1 MIPRQT
7 EGWGLHPHAWAV
19 LLGLLCLLGSPGGVR
34 AGPNEIELRGVITQ
48 ADHETYVEVPFSVP
62 ENTERLT
69 VTFEY
74 DRSNRTVIDL
84 GIRDP
89 NGFRGWSGGNRSTF
103 TLASSDATSAY
114 IPGFLPPG
122 EWRLILGVPNIRKGA
137 SASWS
142 ARVRLDPRGAPSP
155 GSVFHEGAVRTGP
168 GWYRGDLHTHSGHSD
183 GSCDSLSGRRVP
195 CPVFRTLEAA
205 RAAGLDF
212 IALTEHN
219 STSVY
224 PELRALQAY
233 YDTLLVL
240 PGREITTF
248 QGHANVF
255 GVTSPLPFQLG
266 SARAPTLDA
275 VLDAVQAEGGLLS
288 INHPGMP
295 SGEACMG
302 CGWTAPIPDCRR
314 ITAVEIANGG
324 GLRLTGSAEGPLSGL
339 PFWEGL
345 LDRGCRVTGIAG
357 SDNHD
362 PDAKGGGQA
371 PVGRPA
377 TVVYAPELSQPAIL
391 EGLRRGRV
399 FVDLGAPAGASVDL
413 TVASGKAQAGMGGTL
428 FTRPAARLRLTA
440 IVTGLPDA
448 TVEFVAGGGG
458 KPVARTPVPVLGRP
472 EVTAELRPGPGLKW
486 VRADVRGPD
495 GRLLLVGSPVYLQ
508 NGSRAVTESSHNG
521 QGTVT
526 LRP

>member
-1 MIPRQT
+1 MIPHQT
-7 EGWGLHPHAWAV
+7 ERRRLRPRTWAF
-19 LLGLLCLLGSPGGVR
+19 LLGLFCLLGLSFR
-34 AGPNEIELRGVITQ
+34 AHAAPVEIELRGVITR

-74 DRSNRTVIDL
+74 DRANKTVIDL

-103 TLASSDATSAY
+103 TLAGSDATSAY
-114 IPGFLPPG
+114 IPGALPPG

-155 GSVFHEGAVRTGP
+155 GSVFHDGAIRTGP

-183 GSCDSLSGRRVP
+183 GSCDSLAGRRVP

-212 IALTEHN
+212 IAPTEHN
-219 STSVY
+219 TPSAY

-233 YDTLLVL
+233 YDTLLIL

-255 GVTSPLPFQLG
+255 GVTGPLPFQLG
-266 SARAPTLDA
+266 SARTPTLDT
-275 VLDAVQAEGGLLS
+275 VLDAVEAEGGLLS

-302 CGWTAPIPDCRR
+302 CGWVAPIPDCSR
-314 ITAVEIANGG
+314 ITAVEVANGG
-324 GLRLTGSAEGPLSGL
+324 GLRVTGSAEGPLSGL
-339 PFWEGL
+339 PFWEAL

-362 PDAKGGGQA
+362 PDAKGGGQS

-377 TVVYAPELSQPAIL
+377 TVVYAAELSQTAIL

-413 TVASGKAQAGMGGTL
+413 SVGSGKALAGMGETL
-428 FTRPAARLRLTA
+428 RVRGGAPLQLAAA
-440 IVTGLPDA
+440 VSGLPEG
-448 TVEFVAGGGG
+448 TVEFAAGGGG
-458 KPVARTPVPVLGRP
+458 KPLSRTPVPVLGRT
-472 EVTAELRPGPGLKW
+472 EVTAELRPAPGLKW

-495 GRLLLVGSPVYLQ
+495 GRLLLIGNPVYLQ
-508 NGSRAVTESSHNG
+508 N
-521 QGTVT
+521 
-526 LRP
+526 

>member
-1 MIPRQT
+1 MIPPQT
-7 EGWGLHPHAWAV
+7 ERRGLRHRAWTFLVGLFCLMSVAVGAHAEPV
-19 LLGLLCLLGSPGGVR
+19 
-34 AGPNEIELRGVITQ
+34 EIDLRGVITQ

-103 TLASSDATSAY
+103 TLAGSDATSAY

-122 EWRLILGVPNIRKGA
+122 EWRLILGVPNIRKGT

-142 ARVRLDPRGAPSP
+142 ARVRLDPKGAPSTGSAFHP
-155 GSVFHEGAVRTGP
+155 GAIRIGP

-195 CPVFRTLEAA
+195 CPVFRTLEAV

-266 SARAPTLDA
+266 SVHAPTLDT
-275 VLDAVQAEGGLLS
+275 VLDAVEAEGGLLS
-288 INHPGMP
+288 INHPSMP

-339 PFWEGL
+339 LFWESL

-362 PDAKGGGQA
+362 PDTKGGGQS
-371 PVGRPA
+371 PVGVPA
-377 TVVYAPELSQPAIL
+377 TVVYAAELSQTAIL

-413 TVASGKAQAGMGGTL
+413 TVASGKAQAGMGETL
-428 FTRPAARLRLTA
+428 RIRSGAPLRLA
-440 IVTGLPDA
+440 ASVSGLPEG

-458 KPVARTPVPVLGRP
+458 KPVARTPVPVRGLA
-472 EVTAELRPGPGLKW
+472 EVTMELPQTPGLKW
-486 VRADVRGPD
+486 VRADVRGSD
-495 GRLLLVGSPVYLQ
+495 GKLKLIGNPIYLEGR
-508 NGSRAVTESSHNG
+508 NPEGR
-521 QGTVT
+521 
-526 LRP
+526 RP

>member
-1 MIPRQT
+1 MIQRQT
-7 EGWGLHPHAWAV
+7 DGWGLCPRAGAL
-19 LLGLLCLLGSPGGVR
+19 LLGLLCLMGSQVGAHAAPSHPP
-34 AGPNEIELRGVITQ
+34 AAASPSQIELSGVITHEN
-48 ADHETYVEVPFSVP
+48 HETYVEVPFAVP
-62 ENTERLT
+62 EDTERLT

-74 DRSNRTVIDL
+74 DRESRTVIDL

-103 TLASSDATSAY
+103 TLATSDATSAY
-114 IPGFLPPG
+114 IPGRIPPG
-122 EWRLILGVPNIRKGA
+122 EWRLILGVPNIRKGVEA
-137 SASWS
+137 RWR
-142 ARVRLDPRGAPSP
+142 ARVQFDPAGAPSP
-155 GSVFHEGAVRTGP
+155 RSAFQDGPIRTGP

-183 GSCDSLSGRRVP
+183 GSCASLSGRRVP

-205 RAAGLDF
+205 RTAGLDF

-219 STSVY
+219 TPSVY

-255 GVTSPLPFQLG
+255 GVTGPLPFQLG
-266 SARAPTLDA
+266 SPRAPTLDA
-275 VLDAVQAEGGLLS
+275 VLDAVASEGGIVS

-295 SGEACMG
+295 SGELCMG
-302 CGWTAPIPDCRR
+302 CGWVAPLPDCSR

-324 GLRLTGSAEGPLSGL
+324 GVKMMGSAEGPLSGL
-339 PFWEGL
+339 PFWEAL
-345 LDRGCRVTGIAG
+345 LDRGCHVTGIAG

-362 PDAKGGGQA
+362 PDAKDGGQS

-399 FVDLGAPAGASVDL
+399 FVDIGAPAGASIDL
-413 TVASGKAQAGMGGTL
+413 TVGSGKARAGMGESLSTG
-428 FTRPAARLRLTA
+428 PAARLRLTA
-440 IVTGLPDA
+440 KVSGLPDG
-448 TVEFVAGGGG
+448 TVEFVSGGAGG
-458 KPVARTPVPVLGRP
+458 PLTRTPVPIRGL
-472 EVTAELRPGPGLKW
+472 AEATIELQRTPGLKW
-486 VRADVRGPD
+486 IRADVRAAD
-495 GRLLLVGSPVYLQ
+495 GKLILIGNPVYLP
-508 NGSRAVTESSHNG
+508 AA
-521 QGTVT
+521 
-526 LRP
+526 

>member
-1 MIPRQT
+1 M
-7 EGWGLHPHAWAV
+7 GVSFGAHAEPV
-19 LLGLLCLLGSPGGVR
+19 
-34 AGPNEIELRGVITQ
+34 EIDLRGVITQ

-69 VTFEY
+69 VTFAY
-74 DRSNRTVIDL
+74 DRANRTVIDL

-275 VLDAVQAEGGLLS
+275 VLDAVEAEGGLLS

-295 SGEACMG
+295 SG
-302 CGWTAPIPDCRR
+302 
-314 ITAVEIANGG
+314 
-324 GLRLTGSAEGPLSGL
+324 
-339 PFWEGL
+339 
-345 LDRGCRVTGIAG
+345 
-357 SDNHD
+357 
-362 PDAKGGGQA
+362 
-371 PVGRPA
+371 
-377 TVVYAPELSQPAIL
+377 
-391 EGLRRGRV
+391 
-399 FVDLGAPAGASVDL
+399 
-413 TVASGKAQAGMGGTL
+413 
-428 FTRPAARLRLTA
+428 
-440 IVTGLPDA
+440 
-448 TVEFVAGGGG
+448 
-458 KPVARTPVPVLGRP
+458 
-472 EVTAELRPGPGLKW
+472 
-486 VRADVRGPD
+486 
-495 GRLLLVGSPVYLQ
+495 
-508 NGSRAVTESSHNG
+508 
-521 QGTVT
+521 
-526 LRP
+526 

>member
-1 MIPRQT
+1 MIRRQT
-7 EGWGLHPHAWAV
+7 EGRGLHPHAWAF
-19 LLGLLCLLGSPGGVR
+19 LLGLLCLLGSPGAVR
-34 AGPNEIELRGVITQ
+34 AGPNEIELRGVITHEN
-48 ADHETYVEVPFSVP
+48 HETYVEVPFAVP
-62 ENTERLT
+62 EDTERLT

-74 DRSNRTVIDL
+74 DRANRTVIDL

-114 IPGFLPPG
+114 IPGTLPPG

-137 SASWS
+137 AASWS
-142 ARVRLDPRGAPSP
+142 ARVRLDPKGAPST
-155 GSVFHEGAVRTGP
+155 GSAFHTGAIRTGP

-205 RAAGLDF
+205 RSAGLDF

-266 SARAPTLDA
+266 SPRAPGLDA
-275 VLDAVQAEGGLLS
+275 VLDAVEAEGGLLS

-302 CGWTAPIPDCRR
+302 CGWVAPIPDCSR
-314 ITAVEIANGG
+314 IGAVEIANGG

-339 PFWEGL
+339 PFWESL

-362 PDAKGGGQA
+362 PDAKGGGQS

-413 TVASGKAQAGMGGTL
+413 TIASGKVRAGMGESLRVRGGS
-428 FTRPAARLRLTA
+428 PLRLTA
-440 IVTGLPDA
+440 TVPGLRDGI
-448 TVEFVAGGGG
+448 VEFVTGGNG
-458 KPVARTPVPVLGRP
+458 KPPTRMPAPIRGLP
-472 EVTAELRPGPGLKW
+472 EVTAELRPAPGLKW
-486 VRADVRGPD
+486 VRADVRSPD
-495 GRLLLVGSPVYLQ
+495 GRLLLIGNPVYLQ
-508 NGSRAVTESSHNG
+508 N
-521 QGTVT
+521 
-526 LRP
+526 

>member
-1 MIPRQT
+1 MIQSRT
-7 EGWGLHPHAWAV
+7 DGWGLHPGAWAL
-19 LLGLLCLLGSPGGVR
+19 LLGLLCVLGWQVGAHAAPSHPPTAASPR
-34 AGPNEIELRGVITQ
+34 EIALSGVITREN
-48 ADHETYVEVPFSVP
+48 HETYVEVPFSVP
-62 ENTERLT
+62 EDTERLT
-69 VTFEY
+69 VTFDY
-74 DRSNRTVIDL
+74 DRENRTVIDL

-103 TLASSDATSAY
+103 TLATSDATSAY
-114 IPGFLPPG
+114 IPGRIPPG
-122 EWRLILGVPNIRKGA
+122 EWRLILGVPNIRKGVEA
-137 SASWS
+137 RWR
-142 ARVRLDPRGAPSP
+142 ARVRFDPAGAPSP
-155 GSVFHEGAVRTGP
+155 GSAFQDGPVRTGP

-224 PELRALQAY
+224 PELRALQACF
-233 YDTLLVL
+233 DTLLVL

-266 SARAPTLDA
+266 SPRAPTLDA
-275 VLDAVQAEGGLLS
+275 VLDAVEAEGGLLS

-302 CGWTAPIPDCRR
+302 CGWVAPIPDCSR

-324 GLRLTGSAEGPLSGL
+324 GLRMMGSAEGPLSGL
-339 PFWEGL
+339 PFWEAL
-345 LDRGCRVTGIAG
+345 LDRGCHVTGIAG

-362 PDAKGGGQA
+362 PDAKGGSQS
-371 PVGRPA
+371 PVGRPT

-399 FVDLGAPAGASVDL
+399 FIDLGAPAGASIDL
-413 TVASGKAQAGMGGTL
+413 TVGSGKARAGMGESLRTG
-428 FTRPAARLRLTA
+428 PAARLRLTA
-440 IVTGLPDA
+440 KVAGLPDG
-448 TVEFVAGGGG
+448 TVEFVSGGTSG
-458 KPVARTPVPVLGRP
+458 PPTRTPVPIRGLS
-472 EVTAELRPGPGLKW
+472 EVTADLRRTPGLKW
-486 VRADVRGPD
+486 IRADVRAAD
-495 GRLLLVGSPVYLQ
+495 GKLLLIGNPVYLQ
-508 NGSRAVTESSHNG
+508 N
-521 QGTVT
+521 
-526 LRP
+526 

>member
-1 MIPRQT
+1 MIQRQT
-7 EGWGLHPHAWAV
+7 DGRGLRPRARAL
-19 LLGLLCLLGSPGGVR
+19 LLGLLCLLGSQVGAHAAPSPTPAAASPR
-34 AGPNEIELRGVITQ
+34 EIELSGVITREN
-48 ADHETYVEVPFSVP
+48 HETYVEAPFAVP
-62 ENTERLT
+62 EDTERLT

-74 DRSNRTVIDL
+74 DRENRTVIDL

-103 TLASSDATSAY
+103 TLATSDATSAY
-114 IPGFLPPG
+114 IPGRIPPG
-122 EWRLILGVPNIRKGA
+122 EWRLILGVPNIRKGVEARWRATVRFDPAGAA
-137 SASWS
+137 SPRS
-142 ARVRLDPRGAPSP
+142 AFQDGP
-155 GSVFHEGAVRTGP
+155 VRTGP

-183 GSCDSLSGRRVP
+183 GSCASLSGRRVP

-205 RAAGLDF
+205 RTAGLDF

-240 PGREITTF
+240 PGREVTTF

-266 SARAPTLDA
+266 SPRAPTLDA
-275 VLDAVQAEGGLLS
+275 VLDAVASEGGIVS

-295 SGEACMG
+295 SGELCMG
-302 CGWTAPIPDCRR
+302 CGWVAPLPDCSR

-324 GLRLTGSAEGPLSGL
+324 GLRTMGSAEGPLSGL
-339 PFWEGL
+339 PFWEAL

-362 PDAKGGGQA
+362 PDAKDGGQS

-399 FVDLGAPAGASVDL
+399 FVDIGAPAGASVDL
-413 TVASGKAQAGMGGTL
+413 TVSSGKAKAGMGGSL
-428 FTRPAARLRLTA
+428 QLR
-440 IVTGLPDA
+440 
-448 TVEFVAGGGG
+448 GG
-458 KPVARTPVPVLGRP
+458 
-472 EVTAELRPGPGLKW
+472 
-486 VRADVRGPD
+486 
-495 GRLLLVGSPVYLQ
+495 
-508 NGSRAVTESSHNG
+508 
-521 QGTVT
+521 
-526 LRP
+526 

>member
-7 EGWGLHPHAWAV
+7 ERQGLRPRPWAFLV
-19 LLGLLCLLGSPGGVR
+19 GLFCLLGVSFGAHAEPV
-34 AGPNEIELRGVITQ
+34 EIDLRGVITQ

-142 ARVRLDPRGAPSP
+142 ARVRLDPKGAPSTGSAFHP
-155 GSVFHEGAVRTGP
+155 GAIRTGP

-266 SARAPTLDA
+266 SARASTLDT
-275 VLDAVQAEGGLLS
+275 VLDAVEAEGGLLS

-339 PFWEGL
+339 PFWESL
-345 LDRGCRVTGIAG
+345 LDRGCRVTGVAG

-362 PDAKGGGQA
+362 PDAKGGSQA

-413 TVASGKAQAGMGGTL
+413 TVASGKAQAGMGETL
-428 FTRPAARLRLTA
+428 ITRPAARLRLTA
-440 IVTGLPDA
+440 KVSGPPDG
-448 TVEFVAGGGG
+448 TVEFVSGGPSG
-458 KPVARTPVPVLGRP
+458 PATRAPVPIRGLS
-472 EVTAELRPGPGLKW
+472 EVTMELPWTPGLKW
-486 VRADVRGPD
+486 VRADVRGAD
-495 GRLLLVGSPVYLQ
+495 GKLILIGNPVYLRETR
-508 NGSRAVTESSHNG
+508 GGR
-521 QGTVT
+521 
-526 LRP
+526 

>member
-7 EGWGLHPHAWAV
+7 ERLRLRPRTWAFLV
-19 LLGLLCLLGSPGGVR
+19 GLLCLLGLSFR
-34 AGPNEIELRGVITQ
+34 AHAAPVEIELRGVITH

-69 VTFEY
+69 VTFAY
-74 DRSNRTVIDL
+74 DRANRTVIDL

-122 EWRLILGVPNIRKGA
+122 DWRLILGVPNIRKGA

-219 STSVY
+219 STSVF

-275 VLDAVQAEGGLLS
+275 VLDAVEAEGGLLS

-295 SGEACMG
+295 SGEACIG
-302 CGWTAPIPDCRR
+302 CGWTAPVPDCRR

-339 PFWEGL
+339 PFWESL

-362 PDAKGGGQA
+362 PDAKGGGQS

-377 TVVYAPELSQPAIL
+377 TVVYAAELSQTAIL

-399 FVDLGAPAGASVDL
+399 FVDLGAPAGATVDL
-413 TVASGKAQAGMGGTL
+413 VVASGKVRAGMGETL
-428 FTRPAARLRLTA
+428 RARPAARLRLTA
-440 IVTGLPDA
+440 KVSGPPDG
-448 TVEFVAGGGG
+448 TVEFVSGGPSG
-458 KPVARTPVPVLGRP
+458 PATRAPVPIRGLS
-472 EVTAELRPGPGLKW
+472 EVTMELPWTPGLKW
-486 VRADVRGPD
+486 VRADVRGAD
-495 GRLLLVGSPVYLQ
+495 GKLQLIGNPVYLE
-508 NGSRAVTESSHNG
+508 GRDPKGRRS
-521 QGTVT
+521 
-526 LRP
+526 

>member
-1 MIPRQT
+1 MIRRQI
-7 EGWGLHPHAWAV
+7 EGRGLHPHAWAF

-34 AGPNEIELRGVITQ
+34 AGPNEIELRGVITHEN
-48 ADHETYVEVPFSVP
+48 HETYVEVPFAVP
-62 ENTERLT
+62 EDTERLT

-74 DRSNRTVIDL
+74 DRANRTVIDL

-114 IPGFLPPG
+114 IPGTLPPG

-137 SASWS
+137 AASWS
-142 ARVRLDPRGAPSP
+142 ARVRLDPKGAPST
-155 GSVFHEGAVRTGP
+155 GSAFHTGAIRTGP

-205 RAAGLDF
+205 RSAGLDF

-266 SARAPTLDA
+266 SPRAPTLDA
-275 VLDAVQAEGGLLS
+275 VLDAVEAEGGLLS

-302 CGWTAPIPDCRR
+302 CGWVAPIPDCSR
-314 ITAVEIANGG
+314 IGAVEIANGG

-339 PFWEGL
+339 PFWESL

-362 PDAKGGGQA
+362 PDAKGGGQS

-399 FVDLGAPAGASVDL
+399 FVDLGAPAGAVVDL
-413 TVASGKAQAGMGGTL
+413 EVSSGRTQAVMGGVLNTSP
-428 FTRPAARLRLTA
+428 TARLQLKA
-440 IVTGLPDA
+440 KVSGVKDGH
-448 TVEFVAGGGG
+448 VVFVYGG
-458 KPVARTPVPVLGRP
+458 KGNPPKRLSVPIDGRGEITADLRRTPGIR
-472 EVTAELRPGPGLKW
+472 W
-486 VRADVRGPD
+486 IRADVRSAEQ
-495 GRLLLVGSPVYLQ
+495 RLLLVGNPVHLQ
-508 NGSRAVTESSHNG
+508 N
-521 QGTVT
+521 
-526 LRP
+526 

>member
-1 MIPRQT
+1 MIQRQT
-7 EGWGLHPHAWAV
+7 EGRGLHPRARAL
-19 LLGLLCLLGSPGGVR
+19 LLGLLCLLGSQVGAHAAPSPPPAAASPR
-34 AGPNEIELRGVITQ
+34 EIALSGVITREN
-48 ADHETYVEVPFSVP
+48 HETYVEVPFSVP
-62 ENTERLT
+62 EDTERLT

-74 DRSNRTVIDL
+74 DRENRTVIDL

-103 TLASSDATSAY
+103 TLATSDATSAY
-114 IPGFLPPG
+114 IPGRISPG
-122 EWRLILGVPNIRKGA
+122 EWRLILGVPNIRKGVE
-137 SASWS
+137 
-142 ARVRLDPRGAPSP
+142 ARWRATVRLDPAGAASP
-155 GSVFHEGAVRTGP
+155 RSAFQEGPIRTGP

-183 GSCDSLSGRRVP
+183 GSCASLSGRRVP

-205 RAAGLDF
+205 RAASLDF

-219 STSVY
+219 TPSGS

-266 SARAPTLDA
+266 SPRAPTLDA
-275 VLDAVQAEGGLLS
+275 VLDAVEAEGGLLS

-302 CGWTAPIPDCRR
+302 CGWVAPLPDCSR

-324 GLRLTGSAEGPLSGL
+324 GVKMMGSAEGPLSGL
-339 PFWEGL
+339 PFWEAL
-345 LDRGCRVTGIAG
+345 LDRGCHVTGIAG

-362 PDAKGGGQA
+362 PDAKGGSQS

-413 TVASGKAQAGMGGTL
+413 TVSSGKARAGMGESLQLRGGASL
-428 FTRPAARLRLTA
+428 RMSAA
-440 IVTGLPDA
+440 VSGLPEG
-448 TVEFVAGGGG
+448 TVEFVSGGDG
-458 KPVARTPVPVLGRP
+458 KPPSRTQVPVRGLP
-472 EVTAELRPGPGLKW
+472 EVTAELRSTPRLKW

-495 GRLLLVGSPVYLQ
+495 GRLLLIGSPVYLQ
-508 NGSRAVTESSHNG
+508 N
-521 QGTVT
+521 
-526 LRP
+526 

>member
-1 MIPRQT
+1 
-7 EGWGLHPHAWAV
+7 
-19 LLGLLCLLGSPGGVR
+19 
-34 AGPNEIELRGVITQ
+34 
-48 ADHETYVEVPFSVP
+48 
-62 ENTERLT
+62 
-69 VTFEY
+69 
-74 DRSNRTVIDL
+74 
-84 GIRDP
+84 
-89 NGFRGWSGGNRSTF
+89 
-103 TLASSDATSAY
+103 
-114 IPGFLPPG
+114 
-122 EWRLILGVPNIRKGA
+122 
-137 SASWS
+137 
-142 ARVRLDPRGAPSP
+142 
-155 GSVFHEGAVRTGP
+155 
-168 GWYRGDLHTHSGHSD
+168 
-183 GSCDSLSGRRVP
+183 
-195 CPVFRTLEAA
+195 
-205 RAAGLDF
+205 
-212 IALTEHN
+212 
-219 STSVY
+219 
-224 PELRALQAY
+224 
-233 YDTLLVL
+233 L

-275 VLDAVQAEGGLLS
+275 VLDAVEAEGGLLS

-339 PFWEGL
+339 PFWESL

-362 PDAKGGGQA
+362 PDSRNGGQP

-377 TVVYAPELSQPAIL
+377 TVIYAAELSQPAIL

-413 TVASGKAQAGMGGTL
+413 KVASGKVRAGMGETL
-428 FTRPAARLRLTA
+428 RVWGGAPLRLA
-440 IVTGLPDA
+440 AAVSGLPEG

-458 KPVARTPVPVLGRP
+458 NPISRTPVPIRGLA
-472 EVTAELRPGPGLKW
+472 EVTAELRPEPGLKW

-495 GRLLLVGSPVYLQ
+495 GRLLLIGNPVYLK
-508 NGSRAVTESSHNG
+508 N
-521 QGTVT
+521 
-526 LRP
+526 

>member
-1 MIPRQT
+1 MIQRQT
-7 EGWGLHPHAWAV
+7 DRRGLHPSAWAL
-19 LLGLLCLLGSPGGVR
+19 LLGLLCLLGLQVGAHAAPSPPPAAASPR
-34 AGPNEIELRGVITQ
+34 QIELSGVITHEN
-48 ADHETYVEVPFSVP
+48 HETYVEVPFTAP
-62 ENTERLT
+62 EGTERLT
-69 VTFEY
+69 VTFDY
-74 DRSNRTVIDL
+74 DKANRTVIDL

-103 TLASSDATSAY
+103 TLATSDATSAY
-114 IPGFLPPG
+114 IPGRIPPG
-122 EWRLILGVPNIRKGA
+122 EWRLILGVPNIRKGVE
-137 SASWS
+137 
-142 ARVRLDPRGAPSP
+142 ARWRATVRFDPAGTPSP
-155 GSVFHEGAVRTGP
+155 RSAFQDGPVRTGP

-183 GSCDSLSGRRVP
+183 GSCASLSGRRVP

-205 RAAGLDF
+205 RTAGLDF

-219 STSVY
+219 TPSVY

-240 PGREITTF
+240 PGREVTTF

-266 SARAPTLDA
+266 SPRAPTLDTL
-275 VLDAVQAEGGLLS
+275 LDAVASEGGVVS

-295 SGEACMG
+295 SGELCMG
-302 CGWTAPIPDCRR
+302 CGWVAPIPDCSR

-324 GLRLTGSAEGPLSGL
+324 GLRTMGSAEGPLSGL
-339 PFWEGL
+339 PFWEAL

-362 PDAKGGGQA
+362 PDAKDGGQS
-371 PVGRPA
+371 PVGRPS

-399 FVDLGAPAGASVDL
+399 FVDIGAPAGASVDL
-413 TVASGKAQAGMGGTL
+413 TVSSGKAKAGMGGSL
-428 FTRPAARLRLTA
+428 QLRGGASLRMSAA
-440 IVTGLPDA
+440 VSGLPEG
-448 TVEFVAGGGG
+448 TVDFVSGGNG
-458 KPVARTPVPVLGRP
+458 KPPNRMQIPVRGRP
-472 EVTAELRPGPGLKW
+472 EVAAELRTTPGLKW

-495 GRLLLVGSPVYLQ
+495 GRLLLIGNPVYLQ
-508 NGSRAVTESSHNG
+508 N
-521 QGTVT
+521 
-526 LRP
+526 

>member
-1 MIPRQT
+1 
-7 EGWGLHPHAWAV
+7 V
-19 LLGLLCLLGSPGGVR
+19 VR
-34 AGPNEIELRGVITQ
+34 R
-48 ADHETYVEVPFSVP
+48 
-62 ENTERLT
+62 
-69 VTFEY
+69 
-74 DRSNRTVIDL
+74 
-84 GIRDP
+84 
-89 NGFRGWSGGNRSTF
+89 
-103 TLASSDATSAY
+103 
-114 IPGFLPPG
+114 
-122 EWRLILGVPNIRKGA
+122 
-137 SASWS
+137 
-142 ARVRLDPRGAPSP
+142 
-155 GSVFHEGAVRTGP
+155 GP

-183 GSCDSLSGRRVP
+183 GSCDSLAGRRVP

-205 RAAGLDF
+205 RAASLDF

-233 YDTLLVL
+233 FDTLLVL

-266 SARAPTLDA
+266 SPRAPTLDA
-275 VLDAVQAEGGLLS
+275 VLDAVEAEGGLLS

-302 CGWTAPIPDCRR
+302 CGWVAPIPDCSR

-324 GLRLTGSAEGPLSGL
+324 GLRMMGSAEGPLSGL
-339 PFWEGL
+339 PFWEAL
-345 LDRGCRVTGIAG
+345 LDRGCHVTGIAG

-362 PDAKGGGQA
+362 PDAKGGSQS

-413 TVASGKAQAGMGGTL
+413 TVGSGKARAGMGESLRTG
-428 FTRPAARLRLTA
+428 PAARLRLTA
-440 IVTGLPDA
+440 KVAGLPDG
-448 TVEFVAGGGG
+448 TVEFVSGGASG
-458 KPVARTPVPVLGRP
+458 PPTRTPVPIRGLS
-472 EVTAELRPGPGLKW
+472 EVTADLRRTPGLKW
-486 VRADVRGPD
+486 IRADVRAAD
-495 GRLLLVGSPVYLQ
+495 GKLLLIGNPVYLQ
-508 NGSRAVTESSHNG
+508 N
-521 QGTVT
+521 
-526 LRP
+526 

>member
-1 MIPRQT
+1 MIQRQT
-7 EGWGLHPHAWAV
+7 DGRGLRPRARAL
-19 LLGLLCLLGSPGGVR
+19 LLGFLCLLGSQVGAHAAPSPPP
-34 AGPNEIELRGVITQ
+34 AAASPPEIELSGVITREN
-48 ADHETYVEVPFSVP
+48 HETYVEVPFTAP
-62 ENTERLT
+62 EGTERLT
-69 VTFEY
+69 VTFDY
-74 DRSNRTVIDL
+74 DKANRTVIDL

-103 TLASSDATSAY
+103 TLATSDATSAY
-114 IPGFLPPG
+114 IPGRISPG
-122 EWRLILGVPNIRKGA
+122 EWRLILGVPNIRKGVE
-137 SASWS
+137 
-142 ARVRLDPRGAPSP
+142 ARWRATVRFDPAGAPSP
-155 GSVFHEGAVRTGP
+155 RSALQDGPVRTGP

-183 GSCDSLSGRRVP
+183 GSCASLSGRRVP

-205 RAAGLDF
+205 RTAGLDF

-219 STSVY
+219 TTSVY

-240 PGREITTF
+240 PGREVTTF

-266 SARAPTLDA
+266 SPRAPTLDA
-275 VLDAVQAEGGLLS
+275 LLDAVESEGGVIS

-295 SGEACMG
+295 SGELCMG
-302 CGWTAPIPDCRR
+302 CGWVAPLPDCSR

-324 GLRLTGSAEGPLSGL
+324 GVKMMGSAEGPLSGL
-339 PFWEGL
+339 PFWEAL

-362 PDAKGGGQA
+362 PDAKDGGQS

-399 FVDLGAPAGASVDL
+399 FVDIGAPAGASVDL
-413 TVASGKAQAGMGGTL
+413 TVSSGKAKAGMGGSL
-428 FTRPAARLRLTA
+428 QLRGGASLKMSAA
-440 IVTGLPDA
+440 VSGLPEG
-448 TVEFVAGGGG
+448 TVEFVSGGDG
-458 KPVARTPVPVLGRP
+458 KPPNRMQIPIRGLP
-472 EVTAELRPGPGLKW
+472 EVAAELRTTPRLKW

-495 GRLLLVGSPVYLQ
+495 GRLLLIGNPVYLQ
-508 NGSRAVTESSHNG
+508 N
-521 QGTVT
+521 
-526 LRP
+526 

>member
-1 MIPRQT
+1 MAADPVDDP
-7 EGWGLHPHAWAV
+7 LA
-19 LLGLLCLLGSPGGVR
+19 GLLDLPGV
-34 AGPNEIELRGVITQ
+34 AE
-48 ADHETYVEVPFSVP
+48 S
-62 ENTERLT
+62 
-69 VTFEY
+69 
-74 DRSNRTVIDL
+74 
-84 GIRDP
+84 
-89 NGFRGWSGGNRSTF
+89 
-103 TLASSDATSAY
+103 
-114 IPGFLPPG
+114 
-122 EWRLILGVPNIRKGA
+122 
-137 SASWS
+137 
-142 ARVRLDPRGAPSP
+142 
-155 GSVFHEGAVRTGP
+155 
-168 GWYRGDLHTHSGHSD
+168 
-183 GSCDSLSGRRVP
+183 
-195 CPVFRTLEAA
+195 LEAA

-233 YDTLLVL
+233 YDTLLLL

-266 SARAPTLDA
+266 SAHAPTLDA
-275 VLDAVQAEGGLLS
+275 VEAEGGLLS

-314 ITAVEIANGG
+314 IAAVEIANGG

-339 PFWEGL
+339 PFWESL

-377 TVVYAPELSQPAIL
+377 TVVYAAELSQTAIL

-413 TVASGKAQAGMGGTL
+413 TVASGKAQAGMGETL
-428 FTRPAARLRLTA
+428 ITRPAARLRLTA

-448 TVEFVAGGGG
+448 TVEFVAGEGG
-458 KPVARTPVPVLGRP
+458 KPVARTPVPVRGLA
-472 EVTAELRPGPGLKW
+472 EVTMELPQTPGLKW
-486 VRADVRGPD
+486 VRADVRGSD
-495 GRLLLVGSPVYLQ
+495 GKLQLIGNPIYLEGR
-508 NGSRAVTESSHNG
+508 NPEGR
-521 QGTVT
+521 
-526 LRP
+526 RP